1 MLISQHSCRF
11 VLPVSY
17 QLKLMRLWYRHYC
30 VTTLLLVSRLMF
42 CKGSLNSHCS
52 EPAKPN
58 SRHILSWHTTER
70 NTWWEITFWV
80 SYDQTISLPSLFA
93 WKLQNVSLQ
102 NYMSI
107 MNNCQ
112 DNFWKLKQMTNIQ
125 TQLWLLPFSGPLPLL
140 STFLVCTFCRTSWMN
155 IEYQS
160 KYSMNTTRNQV
171 TTFANEKLC
180 TDICTDIHSDAH
192 REKG

>member
-125 TQLWLLPFSGPLPLL
+125 TQLWLLPFL
-140 STFLVCTFCRTSWMN
+140 RTSSSSIYLPN
-155 IEYQS
+155 LY
-160 KYSMNTTRNQV
+160 
-171 TTFANEKLC
+171 FL
-180 TDICTDIHSDAH
+180 
-192 REKG
+192 